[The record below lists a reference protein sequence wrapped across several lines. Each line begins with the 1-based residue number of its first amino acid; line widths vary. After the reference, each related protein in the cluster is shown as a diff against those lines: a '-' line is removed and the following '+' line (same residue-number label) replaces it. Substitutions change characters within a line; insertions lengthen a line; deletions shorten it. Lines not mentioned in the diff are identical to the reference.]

1 MKYSAFLLALVTS
14 VAAALSASAQSSD
27 WTGFYAGGEFNTLN
41 NGTTFPLTDLLTEGE
56 IVSQGL
62 DLGDGF
68 KVDLDGNS
76 YGAHL
81 GYMYDAG
88 RYVLGA
94 EIAWNKLNFDEISGS
109 FQGETFTEGFDTN
122 TNDTIIH
129 MKIRAG
135 YDAGKFLPYLSV
147 GAARLEITDQSD
159 DGSFY
164 GVGMAFLAA
173 DNFLIGGEILKHQFN
188 DFGGRGYDFE
198 ATTMSVRASY
208 KF

>member
-1 MKYSAFLLALVTS
+1 MKYSAFLLASVMS
-14 VAAALSASAQSSD
+14 VAAALPASAQSSD
-27 WTGFYAGGEFNTLN
+27 WTGFYAGGELSTLN
-41 NGTTFPLTDLLTEGE
+41 SGTTFPLTDFFTEGE
-56 IVSQGL
+56 IGDEGL
-62 DLGDGF
+62 ELDDGI

-88 RYVLGA
+88 NYVLGA
-94 EIAWNKLNFDEISGS
+94 EIAWSKLNFDEISAS
-109 FQGETFTEGFDTN
+109 FQGTTFTEVFDTN

-135 YDAGKFLPYLSV
+135 YDAGKFLPYVTV
-147 GAARLEITDQSD
+147 GAARVEISDQYD

-164 GVGMAFLAA
+164 GAGVAFLAA

-188 DFGGRGYDFE
+188 DVGGSGYDLE